1 MAPFF
6 NPSDY
11 TIKIR
16 RNLLFLCIT
25 YILHT
30 SIQPLTDLK
39 VFSVNIPS
47 ELLEIGIPLFI
58 LWFTFNYYYALTAEM
73 LQWRTDSLE
82 RENGKY
88 AMLGL
93 TGLMTPTIA
102 ELKPEKFVVISKI
115 EGEHQN
121 NNRQDSE
128 ITGIEKAFDIWKNKF
143 NDFLQED
150 LEAIKRFELSFK
162 KYHIANKIRYYAL
175 DNGIPA
181 LMICSCIASKIW
193 FSLPN

>member
-1 MAPFF
+1 MAAFF

-11 TIKIR
+11 TIKLR

-47 ELLEIGIPLFI
+47 ELLEYGIPLFI
-58 LWFTFNYYYALTAEM
+58 LWFTFNYFYGLTAEM

-82 RENGKY
+82 RENGEY
-88 AMLGL
+88 SMVGL

-102 ELKPEKFVVISKI
+102 ELKPEKFVVISNIK
-115 EGEHQN
+115 GEYQDN
-121 NNRQDSE
+121 KKMDSE
-128 ITGIEKAFDIWKNKF
+128 ITGLEKAFNDWKDQF
-143 NDFLQED
+143 NNLLQED
-150 LEAIKRFELSFK
+150 LKAIERFELSFK
-162 KYHIANKIRYYAL
+162 KYHTANKIRYYAL

-181 LMICSCIASKIW
+181 LMIFSCIVSKIW